1 MVRQAAPKLRQLIQP
16 VVEGLG
22 YEFVGAEFLPQGRH
36 SLLRIY
42 IDKEE
47 TGITVDDCERVS
59 RQISSVFD
67 VEDPIAGQYSLEIS
81 SPGLDR
87 PLFKIEDFARFI
99 GEEVN
104 LKLAVAQQGRKNFKG
119 FLRGLENDVIALEVE
134 GEMHHIAFDDV
145 DQARLVPKF

>member
-42 IDKEE
+42 IDKTE
-47 TGITVDDCERVS
+47 TGISVDDCERVS
-59 RQISSVFD
+59 RQISGVFD
-67 VEDPIAGQYSLEIS
+67 VEDPIAGQYALEIS

-87 PLFKIEDFARFI
+87 PLFKVEDFALFI
-99 GEEVN
+99 GEEVSV
-104 LKLAVAQQGRKNFKG
+104 KLSVAQQGRKNFKG
-119 FLRGLENDVIALEVE
+119 IVRGLENDVIALEVD
-134 GEMHHIAFDDV
+134 GKVHHIVFDDI